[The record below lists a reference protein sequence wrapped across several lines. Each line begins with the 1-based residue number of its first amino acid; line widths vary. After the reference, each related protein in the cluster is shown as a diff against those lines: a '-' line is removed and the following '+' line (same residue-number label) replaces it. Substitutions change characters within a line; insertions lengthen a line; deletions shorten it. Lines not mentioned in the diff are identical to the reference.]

1 MGNVRPGHRCV
12 SGVLHFPYRTD
23 VLYVLGKEEG
33 CPTHAYACVRPA
45 RPFDVEERYSTGGFV
60 PVLLGPQERG
70 QLIRLLID
78 ACPYEG
84 WVGLYGVRHIG
95 WEWAQ
100 RQGMDLERVLVLNT
114 DEEANAGQLCAL
126 LLEGCDVVCLD
137 LPQLSRTEQRTLAAR
152 ARSLGRTLVTLRMWP
167 GLSRDAAGAGNIR
180 LVV

>member
-1 MGNVRPGHRCV
+1 MSNAHVR
-12 SGVLHFPYRTD
+12 L
-23 VLYVLGKEEG
+23 LK
-33 CPTHAYACVRPA
+33 A
-45 RPFDVEERYSTGGFV
+45 REALSRAENSVGLRGRLDVEERYSTGGFV

-70 QLIRLLID
+70 QLIRLLVD
-78 ACPYEG
+78 VCPSEG

-100 RQGMDLERVLVLNT
+100 RQGMDLERVLVLNP
-114 DEEANAGQLCAL
+114 DEDTNMGQLCAL

-167 GLSRDAAGAGNIR
+167 GLSRDASGAGSMR

>member
-1 MGNVRPGHRCV
+1 MSN
-12 SGVLHFPYRTD
+12 
-23 VLYVLGKEEG
+23 
-33 CPTHAYACVRPA
+33 A
-45 RPFDVEERYSTGGFV
+45 RIRLRKAREALSRAENSVGLRGRLDVEERYSTGGLV

-70 QLIRLLID
+70 QLIRHLID

-100 RQGMDLERVLVLNT
+100 RQGMDLERVLVLNP